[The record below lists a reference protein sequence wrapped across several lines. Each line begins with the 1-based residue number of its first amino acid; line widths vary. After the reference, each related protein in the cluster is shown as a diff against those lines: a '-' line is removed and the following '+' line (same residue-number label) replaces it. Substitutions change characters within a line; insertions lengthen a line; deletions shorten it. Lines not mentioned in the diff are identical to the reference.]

1 MILIMKKRFIFILFL
16 LLTMSHGYS
25 KVLVYS
31 LPELLVAVKKS
42 NQKIYM
48 KPGKYNLENLP
59 SGSRSI
65 DITGSNNIISL
76 KNVYVNVPVGCVRK
90 TYINVSG
97 NNNKIIGGEFEDTYR
112 NGMTEVTDFS
122 AYNKD
127 RRNQAYGLKGDPV
140 MLVSGDG
147 NLTDGIKL
155 TVRGSFPYGYGS
167 MYGIGA
173 DNQFGLDKRCG
184 ILITG
189 VGNTLDHVEV
199 QQRAFGHGIFMQ
211 KTADKTVIKNSMVEG
226 RVRESKELY
235 EEKNSY
241 DLPFR
246 SKYVMPLA
254 NDKPIPKDRV
264 HSLCEDG
271 IRMYKIPGS
280 ITVENCTIKK
290 MRGGVRLYLGGKAS
304 VSGTTSV
311 DCGRVNYNLPTE
323 GEIIK
328 SFGNFAYAPVLNFS
342 LNRRNADI
350 EMTIIPSPNASGS
363 HNLANIDGNNHQI
376 TFHRKFGKDD
386 SDEKRAIV
394 VTGENSKI
402 INKTEYSIILAPS
415 SRKNR
420 IVSRGSVTDRGTD
433 NTVTKRR

>member
-1 MILIMKKRFIFILFL
+1 MKRGLTLILIFL
-16 LLTMSHGYS
+16 LTISHGHS

-31 LPELLVAVKKS
+31 LPELLVAVKGS

-48 KPGKYNLENLP
+48 KPGKYNLEDLP
-59 SGSRSI
+59 SGSR
-65 DITGSNNIISL
+65 DILISGSGNVISL
-76 KNVYVNVPVGCVRK
+76 KNVYINIPVGCVRK

-97 NNNKIIGGEFEDTYR
+97 NNNTIIGGEFEDTYR

-127 RRNQAYGLKGDPV
+127 RKNQASGLGGDPV
-140 MLVSGDG
+140 MLISGDD
-147 NLTDGIKL
+147 NLADGIKL

-173 DNQFGLDKRCG
+173 DNKYGLDKRCG

-189 VGNTLDHVEV
+189 VGNTLDNVEV

-211 KTADKTVIKNSMVEG
+211 KTADKTVIKNTLVEG
-226 RVRESKELY
+226 RVRKSKDLY
-235 EEKNSY
+235 EEKNSF

-246 SKYVMPLA
+246 SKYLMPLA
-254 NDKPIPKDRV
+254 NNKPIPKDQV

-280 ITVENCTIKK
+280 ITVEECMVKK

-304 VSGTTSV
+304 VSGTTAI
-311 DCGRVNYNLPTE
+311 DCGHVNYNLPTE
-323 GEIIK
+323 GEIIE
-328 SFGNFAYAPVLNFS
+328 SSGNFAYAPVLNFS
-342 LNRRNADI
+342 LNRRNAEI
-350 EMTIIPSPNASGS
+350 EMTILPSPHAIGP
-363 HNLANIDGNNHQI
+363 HNLADIDGNNHQI
-376 TFHRKFGKDD
+376 TFLSKSNRSR

-402 INKTEYSIILAPS
+402 VNKTEYVIILES
-415 SRKNR
+415 SYKNNR
-420 IVSRGSVTDRGTD
+420 IISRGPVTDHGTD
-433 NTVTKRR
+433 NTVTKGR